1 MLITKSSLR
10 ILRYI
15 YRKKSVSYSCLQK
28 KFKNPDFSDVLED
41 LIQNSYIIQI
51 GGSVNQYGEPVPF
64 REDTLFK
71 LDDLGIAEVESKQW
85 FNLQFVLLQIV
96 LPIFIAIITT
106 LITIFLTVLLSPSL

>member
-15 YRKKSVSYSCLQK
+15 YRKKSVSYSCFKK

-41 LIQNSYIIQI
+41 LIQNSYIVQI

-96 LPIFIAIITT
+96 LPIVIAIITT